1 MIQSSSLPT
10 RFPVGAKYVVEG
22 RGGEDG
28 QLRVFSRYVVLPGG
42 RRIKLPADL
51 SQLPG
56 AKGRGETGLTGRRLA
71 VEKNYCAGEEPR
83 GSSGIDYTR
92 RAKPP
97 APHPQSPGVEPRPL

>member
-1 MIQSSSLPT
+1 MRLSHDRSSSLPT

-51 SQLPG
+51 GQFPELGASSPRRPSQNRAG
-56 AKGRGETGLTGRRLA
+56 SRR
-71 VEKNYCAGEEPR
+71 P
-83 GSSGIDYTR
+83 
-92 RAKPP
+92 RAKKIIGR
-97 APHPQSPGVEPRPL
+97 PGTTRQHRH

>member
-1 MIQSSSLPT
+1 MRQSHDPSSSLPT

-56 AKGRGETGLTGRRLA
+56 EKSRRNRAAGRRSQSRKIIA
-71 VEKNYCAGEEPR
+71 R
-83 GSSGIDYTR
+83 GGTAR
-92 RAKPP
+92 QQR
-97 APHPQSPGVEPRPL
+97 H